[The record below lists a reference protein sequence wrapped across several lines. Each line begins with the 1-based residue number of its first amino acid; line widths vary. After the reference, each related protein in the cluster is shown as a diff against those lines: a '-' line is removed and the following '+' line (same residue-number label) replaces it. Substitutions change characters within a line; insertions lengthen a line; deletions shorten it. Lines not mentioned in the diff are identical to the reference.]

1 MNVLREGLINFQFH
15 HFLSFQ
21 ISYMVVLTLVF
32 TRVLSVASN
41 NHTAAE
47 LHPKVYAIGLIVIW
61 LRFMR
66 SCRVFQTLGP
76 FIAIL
81 GLFLFFHIIYILSY
95 YIIFIDKLTI
105 LRFSF
110 FFFHRFCYHRH
121 SEIFVSS
128 LRIFLFL
135 TPLVFG

>member
-1 MNVLREGLINFQFH
+1 
-15 HFLSFQ
+15 
-21 ISYMVVLTLVF
+21 MVVLTLVF
-32 TRVLSVASN
+32 TRILSVASN

-81 GLFLFFHIIYILSY
+81 GLFFNSSFLEYVII
-95 YIIFIDKLTI
+95 
-105 LRFSF
+105 SF
-110 FFFHRFCYHRH
+110 DQKTFDFTF
-121 SEIFVSS
+121 
-128 LRIFLFL
+128 
-135 TPLVFG
+135 